1 MKVKLP
7 NNPPDFVV
15 ICFHMERYYIICNF
29 FECQS
34 NQNKIFKMNQQSK
47 VSHNPTKI
55 SFQESIYNLFLS
67 PETMKSKICWYD
79 WLQKVYFVPESC
91 RKFQFMI
98 NVGDGNLF
106 PTFNSFQPD
115 ADCFILFPVERK
127 VLIYF
132 LHILYLIR

>member
-1 MKVKLP
+1 
-7 NNPPDFVV
+7 
-15 ICFHMERYYIICNF
+15 
-29 FECQS
+29 
-34 NQNKIFKMNQQSK
+34 MNQQSK

-106 PTFNSFQPD
+106 PETVEEKDIAFQPD
-115 ADCFILFPVERK
+115 ADRFSLFPVERK

-132 LHILYLIR
+132 LHILDLF